1 MQYQFGKTSRPDLPY
16 QQQLAVGRKVASHF
30 SGMLPAL
37 GICAG
42 SQPAIEGRFHWQL
55 AVLQQHLQQLPYLL
69 SSSSPCI
76 ADFGLMGP
84 LYAHLYIDPLP
95 SYLIKCTVP
104 LVADYIERACSI
116 APTSQPAGKDPIVA
130 LQPQHPQQPA
140 EGQLHVGIIIICCL
154 EGC

>member
-1 MQYQFGKTSRPDLPY
+1 LPSHNQQAQPCDVCCCAIQQSAIPALPLRLAGKTSRPDLPY

-37 GICAG
+37 GICEE
-42 SQPAIEGRFHWQL
+42 SQGVIEARFSWQL

-84 LYAHLYIDPLP
+84 LYAREL
-95 SYLIKCTVP
+95 
-104 LVADYIERACSI
+104 
-116 APTSQPAGKDPIVA
+116 TSQG
-130 LQPQHPQQPA
+130 QQRCMQRIA
-140 EGQLHVGIIIICCL
+140 IA
-154 EGC
+154 